1 MTSAPARRR
10 AAGTT
15 STEATSVDAVAVRR
29 ATRKSAAPVATP
41 AAKKATGTSRQAATR
56 PDPASDKQSAPEK
69 QSAPDAQSAPAKRSA
84 RTATGRTDGS
94 STPTGGRSPR
104 QRVRAG
110 TLDRILTIAHDRLVS
125 GGADALSLRSVA
137 RELGMVSSAVYR
149 YVASRE
155 DLLRLLAERAGT
167 DLAGA
172 VDTAAKSRRG
182 DAGKRL
188 ASIAK
193 AVRAWGQEHPGDFGL
208 LFGRVGTTA
217 AGVGATADRPE
228 PGTGALGLPAAL
240 LRLYVEDGADMG
252 AKLSPA
258 ARRELGVLGNALGVE
273 AGPEAVARA
282 LSAWSAIAGAV
293 AVEVSGQLSGVSG
306 NPGALFDVQMD
317 RIAAATGLGG

>member
-1 MTSAPARRR
+1 MTPAPARRR

-15 STEATSVDAVAVRR
+15 TTEATSVDAVAAKRS
-29 ATRKSAAPVATP
+29 TRKSAAPGVPA
-41 AAKKATGTSRQAATR
+41 AAKKATSTARQAAN
-56 PDPASDKQSAPEK
+56 PADPAPEEQAAPV
-69 QSAPDAQSAPAKRSA
+69 KRSA
-84 RTATGRTDGS
+84 RATTGGTDASPAPATG
-94 STPTGGRSPR
+94 GGSPR
-104 QRVRAG
+104 QRVRAE
-110 TLDRILTIAHDRLVS
+110 TLDRILTIAHSRLVS

-137 RELGMVSSAVYR
+137 RELNMVSSAVYR

-167 DLAGA
+167 DLAAA

-182 DAGKRL
+182 DASKRF
-188 ASIAK
+188 AAIAK

-217 AGVGATADRPE
+217 AGVGATADRSVA
-228 PGTGALGLPAAL
+228 GTGALGLPAAL
-240 LRLYVEDGADMG
+240 LRLYVEEGADTG
-252 AKLSPA
+252 GRLSPA
-258 ARRELGVLGNALGVE
+258 ARRELAVLGSALGVE

-306 NPGALFDVQMD
+306 NPGALFDVQVD

>member
-1 MTSAPARRR
+1 MSGETAPAKR
-10 AAGTT
+10 TP
-15 STEATSVDAVAVRR
+15 
-29 ATRKSAAPVATP
+29 RKSAAPVLP
-41 AAKKATGTSRQAATR
+41 AAARKASGTPRAAAVGSDA
-56 PDPASDKQSAPEK
+56 PSASAVD
-69 QSAPDAQSAPAKRSA
+69 
-84 RTATGRTDGS
+84 
-94 STPTGGRSPR
+94 GRSPR
-104 QRVRAG
+104 QRVRAD

-167 DLAGA
+167 DLAAA
-172 VDTAAKSRRG
+172 VETAAKTRRG
-182 DAGKRL
+182 DAAKRL

-193 AVRAWGQEHPGDFGL
+193 AVRAWASEHPGDFGL

-217 AGVGATADRPE
+217 AGAGATADRPE

-240 LRLYVEDGADMG
+240 LRLYAEEGGDGG
-252 AKLSPA
+252 AKPSPA
-258 ARRELGVLGNALGVE
+258 ARRELGVLGTALGVE

-306 NPGALFDVQMD
+306 NAGALFDVQVD
-317 RIAAATGLGG
+317 RIAAATGLAG